1 MVQPASSI
9 PSMDAA
15 SLWHPVSHSACAL
28 TLFLQSLMVPAALT
42 SSCQCMPVMP
52 ATLTNHHGHGASAYP
67 RSTSNQSRSW
77 CHRSPYCR
85 MPLHR
90 HRSRRC
96 HQIHHHRDCDSL
108 PQQTINPS
116 AAWLFKAMLYKH
128 GFLVHGP
135 ALCQFGTAAD
145 SLVHPQFLCRG
156 HCAPLPL
163 LSSLTSNTFLEASLR
178 HPSGRSR
185 DEDFGESTPP
195 VEHRSSSQMTM
206 HLMQGKSHVSLKCF
220 KSICVLDP
228 FSSYMAVRP
237 LS

>member
-1 MVQPASSI
+1 MPAFSI
-9 PSMDAA
+9 PSMDQG
-15 SLWHPVSHSACAL
+15 SLLEISIIVSHSACAL
-28 TLFLQSLMVPAALT
+28 TLWLQSLMVPAALT

-108 PQQTINPS
+108 SQQTINPS
-116 AAWLFKAMLYKH
+116 AAWLFKAMLYKQGFLVH
-128 GFLVHGP
+128 GPLCRSKQLIPNAAWLFKAMLYKQGFLVHGP

-145 SLVHPQFLCRG
+145 SLVYPQFLW
-156 HCAPLPL
+156 LKE
-163 LSSLTSNTFLEASLR
+163 SSDSIATAHLCQFCFHLR
-178 HPSGRSR
+178 A
-185 DEDFGESTPP
+185 
-195 VEHRSSSQMTM
+195 
-206 HLMQGKSHVSLKCF
+206 
-220 KSICVLDP
+220 IP
-228 FSSYMAVRP
+228 FWRHH
-237 LS
+237 